1 MIVFAWILW
10 SIYIL
15 TFFIQFAIILGGCFA
30 LNDPTKEVHLRVN
43 IIDLLINIAVFV
55 FLTLYLFL

>member
-10 SIYIL
+10 SIYIF
-15 TFFIQFAIILGGCFA
+15 TFFIQFAIIIGCCFA
-30 LNDPTKEVHLRVN
+30 LNDPTKEVRFRINLA
-43 IIDLLINIAVFV
+43 DQLINIAVFV